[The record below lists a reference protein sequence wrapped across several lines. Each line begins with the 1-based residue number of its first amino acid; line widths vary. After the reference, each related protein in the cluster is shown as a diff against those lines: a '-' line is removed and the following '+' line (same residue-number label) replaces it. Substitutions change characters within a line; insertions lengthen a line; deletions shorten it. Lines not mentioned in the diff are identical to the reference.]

1 MATFVSGLYVGT
13 FGGRTLNINV
23 TGNISRNGTTV
34 TLINISC
41 YLYSANGGTWWAAD
55 PRTWGLRAPG
65 GEAVSTSVPYT
76 PSSNS
81 RTFSL
86 PNLSFY
92 LANLSTSCTMYVT
105 GPDGSF
111 AFTLGGIPQGAVA
124 PSGLNVSI
132 SSVADTGATFSVS
145 LSSYGTPS
153 GEANRYIEAAILGQS
168 TYGGKY
174 RWATKKAVTSAT
186 ITVNNSLSTNPSNP
200 LTIVP
205 NTQYWYGAYATNT
218 VMETSMVKGT
228 FITLP
233 AYISDV
239 VVNDVGGG
247 EVVVSVLHASE
258 GTADTAYTEYSY
270 DQTKWTVI
278 QDTFRLEVLS
288 ATTLYV
294 RRRNGTGTTPVRT
307 VSIVPATTVKLYG
320 SVNNQA
326 KEIRKLYGSVNG
338 KAVRI
343 RKLYGSVNGRSKL
356 IYVYSVRPGENR
368 DNPIV
373 INSSNATFS
382 KAKHITANVT
392 ESTATD
398 IGNWYLSPAPVFF
411 RVSIPEEYNTMGV
424 GLNIVITIGG
434 EQKINALSSELSPDQ
449 RELILQWDGSSSLT
463 VLQVVDI

>member
-23 TGNISRNGTTV
+23 TGNISRSSTTV
-34 TLINISC
+34 TLTNISC

-76 PSSNS
+76 PSAGS

-92 LANLSTSCTMYVT
+92 LANSSTSCTMYVT

-124 PSGLNVSI
+124 PSGLNVTL
-132 SSVADTGATFSVS
+132 SSVQDTGATMKVT

-153 GEANRYIEAAILGQS
+153 GEANRYIEASIMGQS

-186 ITVNNSLSTNPSNP
+186 ITVNNNSATNSSNP

-205 NTQYWYGAYATNT
+205 NTKYWYGAYATNT
-218 VMETSMVKGT
+218 VMNTSTVKGT

-247 EVVVSVLHASE
+247 EVTVSVIHASE
-258 GTADTAYTEYSY
+258 GAAATAYTEYSY
-270 DQTKWTVI
+270 NQTDWTTV
-278 QDTFRLEVLS
+278 QDTFSLTVHS
-288 ATTLYV
+288 ATTIYV
-294 RRRNGTGTTPVRT
+294 RRRNSTGTTPVRT

-320 SVNNQA
+320 SVSNKA
-326 KEIRKLYGSVNG
+326 KEIRKLYGSVNR

-356 IYVYSVRPGENR
+356 IFEESN
-368 DNPIV
+368 NP
-373 INSSNATFS
+373 
-382 KAKHITANVT
+382 
-392 ESTATD
+392 
-398 IGNWYLSPAPVFF
+398 
-411 RVSIPEEYNTMGV
+411 
-424 GLNIVITIGG
+424 
-434 EQKINALSSELSPDQ
+434 
-449 RELILQWDGSSSLT
+449 
-463 VLQVVDI
+463 